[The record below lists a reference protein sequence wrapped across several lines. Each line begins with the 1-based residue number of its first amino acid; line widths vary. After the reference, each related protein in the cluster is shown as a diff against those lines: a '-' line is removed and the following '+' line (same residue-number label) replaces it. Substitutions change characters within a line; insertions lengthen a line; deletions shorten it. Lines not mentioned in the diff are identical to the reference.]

1 MASVE
6 QIANTFEREIR
17 KLANGPRYEGQIGE
31 ADIVSLKR
39 LFTDV
44 IAAEETPVDGET
56 LYQDIARFER

>member
-1 MASVE
+1 MPALE

-17 KLANGPRYEGQIGE
+17 KLASGSRYEGQIGE
-31 ADIVSLKR
+31 ADIAALKR